1 MAPLDETPLNPNDRV
16 QSRTMPEYLDIENWA
31 RRDLFEFFRHYTNPY
46 FNICT
51 RLDITATSAHI
62 RSQPSISISLALHY
76 VALRAA
82 NETEAFKY
90 RLENGKVVIYEA
102 VHGGT
107 IVLQPNES
115 FNFAYFDYHAD
126 FGKFIAGAQQSV
138 DEASRVTRPL
148 QPDPSEN
155 RLHFTVLP
163 WLAFTSFAHARNLGR
178 EESIPKIAF
187 GKFLKENERLLVPFS
202 VEVHHALM
210 DGLHVGRYVARVQ
223 ELLGSPE
230 NTFKTNS

>member
-1 MAPLDETPLNPNDRV
+1 
-16 QSRTMPEYLDIENWA
+16 MPEYLDVENWA
-31 RRDLFEFFRHYTNPY
+31 RRDLFEFFRSYENPY

-51 RLDITATSAHI
+51 RLDITAASAYL
-62 RSQPSISISLALHY
+62 RPQTSISISLALHY
-76 VALRAA
+76 AALRAA
-82 NETEAFKY
+82 NETEPFKY
-90 RLENGKVVIYEA
+90 RLENGKVIVYEV

-115 FNFAYFDYHAD
+115 FNFAYFDYYED
-126 FGKFIAGAQQSV
+126 FGKFIAEAQHAV
-138 DEASRVTRPL
+138 NEAGKVNRPL

-163 WLAFTSFAHARNLGR
+163 WLAFTSFAHARNFGR

-187 GKFLKENERLLVPFS
+187 GKFIKENGRTLVSFS

-210 DGLHVGRYVARVQ
+210 DGLHVGRYVARTQ
-223 ELLGSPE
+223 ELLDNPQA
-230 NTFKTNS
+230 TFSH

>member
-1 MAPLDETPLNPNDRV
+1 
-16 QSRTMPEYLDIENWA
+16 MPEYLDVGNWA
-31 RRDLFEFFRHYTNPY
+31 RRDLFEFFRTYANPY

-51 RLDITATSAHI
+51 RLDITEASAHI

-82 NETEAFKY
+82 NETEPFKY
-90 RLENGKVVIYEA
+90 RLEDGKVVIYES

-115 FNFAYFDYHAD
+115 FNFAYFDYVED
-126 FGKFIAGAQQSV
+126 FGSFIQGAQRSV
-138 DEASRVTRPL
+138 DEASRVNRPL

-187 GKFLKENERLLVPFS
+187 GKFIKENERVLVPFS

-210 DGLHVGRYVARVQ
+210 DGLHVGRYVTRVQ
-223 ELLGSPE
+223 ELLDTPE
-230 NTFKTNS
+230 TTFMMDS

>member
-1 MAPLDETPLNPNDRV
+1 
-16 QSRTMPEYLDIENWA
+16 MPEFLDVTNWA
-31 RRDLFEFFRHYTNPY
+31 RRDLFEFFRRYDNPY

-51 RLDITATSAHI
+51 QLDITNLYAHL
-62 RSQPSISISLALHY
+62 RSEPSISISLALHY

-82 NETEAFKY
+82 NEIEPFRY
-90 RLENGKVVIYEA
+90 RLRDGKVLVHEI

-115 FNFAYFDYHAD
+115 FNFAYFDYQTD
-126 FGKFIAGAQQSV
+126 FREFIADAQQSV
-138 DEASRVTRPL
+138 DEARRENKPL
-148 QPDPSEN
+148 NPDPSEN
-155 RLHFTVLP
+155 RIHFTVLP
-163 WLAFTSFAHARNLGR
+163 WMSFTSFAHARNLGR

-187 GKFLKENERLLVPFS
+187 GKFFEENGRTLLPFS

-223 ELLGSPE
+223 ELVDTPETIFGSAC
-230 NTFKTNS
+230 

>member
-1 MAPLDETPLNPNDRV
+1 
-16 QSRTMPEYLDIENWA
+16 MPEYLDVENWA
-31 RRDLFEFFRHYTNPY
+31 RRDLFEFFRGYNNPY

-51 RLDITATSAHI
+51 RLDITEAAAYI
-62 RSQPSISISLALHY
+62 RSRQSISISLALHY

-82 NETEAFKY
+82 NETEPFKY
-90 RLENGKVVIYEA
+90 RLENGKVVVHEV

-115 FNFAYFDYHAD
+115 FNFAYFDYHED
-126 FGKFIAGAQQSV
+126 FGEFIADAQHAV
-138 DEASRVTRPL
+138 NEAGKVNRPL

-163 WLAFTSFAHARNLGR
+163 WLAFTSFAHARNFGA

-187 GKFLKENERLLVPFS
+187 GKFIKENERTLVPFS

-210 DGLHVGRYVARVQ
+210 DGLHVGQYVARTQ
-223 ELLGSPE
+223 ELLDAPE
-230 NTFKTNS
+230 TTFRTKS

>member
-1 MAPLDETPLNPNDRV
+1 
-16 QSRTMPEYLDIENWA
+16 MPEYLDIEKWA
-31 RRDLFEFFRHYTNPY
+31 RRDLFDFFRSYDNPY

-51 RLDITATSAHI
+51 RLDITGVSRYM
-62 RSQPSISISLALHY
+62 RSHPSISISLALHY
-76 VALRAA
+76 AALRAA
-82 NETEAFKY
+82 NETEPFKY
-90 RLENGKVVIYEA
+90 RLQDGKVLIYEV

-115 FNFAYFDYHAD
+115 FNFAYFDYHED

-138 DEASRVTRPL
+138 EEASLVNRPL

-163 WLAFTSFAHARNLGR
+163 WLAFTSFAHARNLRR

-187 GKFLKENERLLVPFS
+187 GKFTKEDERTFIPFS

-210 DGLHVGRYVARVQ
+210 DGLHVGRFVARVQ
-223 ELLGSPE
+223 ELLDSPE
-230 NTFKTNS
+230 ITFRNNS

>member
-1 MAPLDETPLNPNDRV
+1 MPKHLDVTK
-16 QSRTMPEYLDIENWA
+16 WA
-31 RRDLFEFFRHYTNPY
+31 RRDLFEFFRSYDNPY

-51 RLDITATSAHI
+51 RLDITNLLAHLRSA
-62 RSQPSISISLALHY
+62 PTVSISLALHY

-82 NETEAFKY
+82 NDIEPFKY
-90 RLENGKVVIYEA
+90 RLKDGQVIVHEE

-115 FNFAYFDYHAD
+115 FNFAYFDYQRD
-126 FGKFIAGAQQSV
+126 FQQFITDAQQSV
-138 DEASRVTRPL
+138 DEARRDNKPL
-148 QPDPSEN
+148 NPDPSEN
-155 RLHFTVLP
+155 RIHFTVLP
-163 WLAFTSFAHARNLGR
+163 WLSFTSFAHARNLGR

-187 GKFLKENERLLVPFS
+187 GKFFEENGRTLLPFS

-223 ELLGSPE
+223 EIINTAETTLGTS
-230 NTFKTNS
+230 S

>member
-1 MAPLDETPLNPNDRV
+1 MPVPLDATIRA
-16 QSRTMPEYLDIENWA
+16 MPEYLDVEKWA
-31 RRDLFEFFRHYTNPY
+31 RRDLFEFFRQYTNPY

-51 RLDITATSAHI
+51 RLDITAASAYI

-82 NETEAFKY
+82 NETEPFKY
-90 RLENGKVVIYEA
+90 RLENGKVVVYEA

-115 FNFAYFDYHAD
+115 FNFAYFDYHED
-126 FGKFIAGAQQSV
+126 FGKFIAGAKQSV
-138 DEASRVTRPL
+138 DEASRANRPL

-163 WLAFTSFAHARNLGR
+163 WLAFSSFAHARNLAR

-187 GKFLKENERLLVPFS
+187 GKFIKENERILVPFS

-223 ELLGSPE
+223 ELLDSPE
-230 NTFKTNS
+230 TTFRVNS

>member
-1 MAPLDETPLNPNDRV
+1 
-16 QSRTMPEYLDIENWA
+16 MPKYLDVKNWA
-31 RRDLFEFFRHYTNPY
+31 RRDLFEFFRSYDNPY

-51 RLDITATSAHI
+51 RLDITNLLAHL
-62 RSQPSISISLALHY
+62 RAGPRVSISLALHY

-82 NETEAFKY
+82 NEIEPFKY
-90 RLENGKVVIYEA
+90 RLKDGKVIVHEI

-115 FNFAYFDYHAD
+115 FNFAYFDYQQD
-126 FGKFIAGAQQSV
+126 FHQFITAAQQSV
-138 DEASRVTRPL
+138 DEAGRDNKPL
-148 QPDPSEN
+148 NPDPSEN

-163 WLAFTSFAHARNLGR
+163 WVSFTSFAHARNLGR

-187 GKFLKENERLLVPFS
+187 GKFFEENGRTLLPFS

-210 DGLHVGRYVARVQ
+210 DGLHVGRYVTRVQ
-223 ELLGSPE
+223 EIIDTAQTTLKSA
-230 NTFKTNS
+230 S

>member
-1 MAPLDETPLNPNDRV
+1 
-16 QSRTMPEYLDIENWA
+16 MPEYLDVTNWA
-31 RRDLFEFFRHYTNPY
+31 RRDLFEFFRGYDHPY

-51 RLDITATSAHI
+51 RLDITRALAQL
-62 RSQPSISISLALHY
+62 RSQPDVSTSLALHY

-82 NETEAFKY
+82 NETEPFRY
-90 RLENGKVVIYEA
+90 RLKDGRVLVYEII
-102 VHGGT
+102 HGGT

-115 FNFAYFDYHAD
+115 FNFAYFDYHQD
-126 FGKFIAGAQQSV
+126 FGTFIGEARESV
-138 DEASRVTRPL
+138 EAASRVIRPL

-163 WLAFTSFAHARNLGR
+163 WLSFTSFAHARNLGR

-187 GKFLKENERLLVPFS
+187 GRFFEENGRTLLPFS

-210 DGLHVGRYVARVQ
+210 DGLHVGRYVTRVQ
-223 ELLGSPE
+223 ELLDTPE
-230 NTFKTNS
+230 TIFAMTA